1 MEEQI
6 RQLVYL
12 QQIDNDIQ
20 QVKVQTEE
28 TPRRLAGIDLELQAA
43 RQTYETFLNGL
54 EEVKKQRRGLEKE
67 VEQIDQK
74 IKKSRTKLMEVKN
87 NKEYKAMLTE
97 IDELNKSKGSQEDA
111 LLELM
116 EQMEALTLQVRE
128 QKKVLDLK
136 IAAGKTQKEEWEKAG
151 EGYARELARLE
162 EDRKKAAALVE
173 NSHLRQ
179 YEFLRDR
186 LRGLALAEVRNAACL
201 SCHMQI
207 PQQLYNEIQ
216 RCDRIIN
223 CPNCLRILFY
233 SGKPEA
239 AKE

>member
-28 TPRRLAGIDLELQAA
+28 APRRLAGIDLELQSAQ
-43 RQTYETFLNGL
+43 QTYETFLNEL
-54 EEVKKQRRGLEKE
+54 AEVKKQRRGLEKE

-74 IKKSRTKLMEVKN
+74 VKKSRTKLMEVKN

-97 IDELNKSKGSQEDA
+97 IDELNKNKGSQEDA

-116 EQMEALTLQVRE
+116 EQMEALTLKVRE

-136 IAAGKTQKEEWEKAG
+136 VAAGKTQKEEWEKAG

-162 EDRKKAAALVE
+162 EDRKKAAGRVE
-173 NSHLRQ
+173 NSHLQQ

-186 LRGLALAEVRNAACL
+186 LQGLALAEVRNAACR

-207 PQQLYNEIQ
+207 PHQLYNEIQ

>member
-6 RQLVYL
+6 RRLIYL

-20 QVKVQTEE
+20 QVKVQAEE

-43 RQTYETFLNGL
+43 RQTYETFLNKL
-54 EEVKKQRRGLEKE
+54 EEVKKQRRDLEKE
-67 VEQIDQK
+67 VEQFDQK

-97 IDELNKSKGSQEDA
+97 IDDLNRSKAGQEDA

-136 IAAGKTQKEEWEKAG
+136 IVSGKTQKEEWEKAG
-151 EGYARELARLE
+151 EVYARELARFE
-162 EDRKKAAALVE
+162 EDRQKAAARVE
-173 NSHLRQ
+173 DSHLKQ
-179 YEFLRDR
+179 YEFLRER
-186 LRGLALAEVRNAACL
+186 LRGLALAEVRNAACM
-201 SCHMQI
+201 SCHMHI
-207 PQQLYNEIQ
+207 PHQLYNEIQ

>member
-12 QQIDNDIQ
+12 QQIDHDIQ

-28 TPRRLAGIDLELQAA
+28 TPRRLAGIELELQAA

-54 EEVKKQRRGLEKE
+54 EEVKKKRRALEKE

-74 IKKSRTKLMEVKN
+74 IKKSRSKLMEVKN

-97 IDELNKSKGSQEDA
+97 IDDLNKSKGSQEDA

-116 EQMEALTLQVRE
+116 EQMEALTLKVRE

-136 IAAGKTQKEEWEKAG
+136 VVAGKTQKEEWEKAG
-151 EGYARELARLE
+151 EGHAQELARLE
-162 EDRKKAAALVE
+162 GDRKEAAARVE

-186 LRGLALAEVRNAACL
+186 LHGLALAEVRNAACL

-207 PQQLYNEIQ
+207 PQQLYYEIQ

-233 SGKPEA
+233 SGKPESG
-239 AKE
+239 KD

>member
-20 QVKVQTEE
+20 QVKVQTEA

-43 RQTYETFLNGL
+43 RQTYETFLNRL
-54 EEVKKQRRGLEKE
+54 EEVKKQRRGLERE

-74 IKKSRTKLMEVKN
+74 IKKSRAKLMEVKN

-97 IDELNKSKGSQEDA
+97 IDELNKSKGSQEDS

-116 EQMEALTLQVRE
+116 EQMEALTVQVRE

-136 IAAGKTQKEEWEKAG
+136 IAAGNTQKEELEKSGAS
-151 EGYARELARLE
+151 YARELARLE

-186 LRGLALAEVRNAACL
+186 LHGLALAEVRNAACL
-201 SCHMQI
+201 SCHMHI
-207 PQQLYNEIQ
+207 PHQLYNEIQ
-216 RCDRIIN
+216 RCDRIIT
-223 CPNCLRILFY
+223 CPNCLRILFF

-239 AKE
+239 AQE

>member
-6 RQLVYL
+6 RRLVDL
-12 QQIDNDIQ
+12 QQIDKDIQ

-28 TPRRLAGIDLELQAA
+28 TPRRLAGIDLELQTA
-43 RQTYETFLNGL
+43 RQTYETFLSEL
-54 EEVKKQRRGLEKE
+54 EQAKKQRRDLEKE
-67 VEQIDQK
+67 VEQFDQK

-97 IDELNKSKGSQEDA
+97 IDDLNRSKGGQEDV

-116 EQMEALTLQVRE
+116 EKMEALTLQVRE
-128 QKKVLDLK
+128 QKKVLEVKL
-136 IAAGKTQKEEWEKAG
+136 AAGKTQKEKWEKAG
-151 EGYARELARLE
+151 EGYSLELAQLE
-162 EDRKKAAALVE
+162 EDRKKAAARVE

-201 SCHMQI
+201 ICHMQI
-207 PQQLYNEIQ
+207 PQQLYNDIQ
-216 RCDRIIN
+216 RCERIIT

>member
-6 RQLVYL
+6 RRLVYL

-28 TPRRLAGIDLELQAA
+28 TPRRLAGIDLELQSD
-43 RQTYETFLNGL
+43 RQTYETFLNEL
-54 EEVKKQRRGLEKE
+54 AEVKKQRRGLEKD
-67 VEQIDQK
+67 VEQIEQK

-116 EQMEALTLQVRE
+116 EQMDTLTLQVRE

-136 IAAGKTQKEEWEKAG
+136 IAAGKTEKEDWEKAG
-151 EGYARELARLE
+151 EGYTRELARLE

-173 NSHLRQ
+173 NSHLQQ

-186 LRGLALAEVRNAACL
+186 LRGLALVEVRNAACM

>member
-1 MEEQI
+1 
-6 RQLVYL
+6 
-12 QQIDNDIQ
+12 
-20 QVKVQTEE
+20 
-28 TPRRLAGIDLELQAA
+28 
-43 RQTYETFLNGL
+43 
-54 EEVKKQRRGLEKE
+54 VKKQRRGLEKE
-67 VEQIDQK
+67 VEHSDQK

-97 IDELNKSKGSQEDA
+97 IDELNNSKGRQEDA

-128 QKKVLDLK
+128 QKKGLDLK
-136 IAAGKTQKEEWEKAG
+136 IVAAKTKKEEWEKAG
-151 EGYARELARLE
+151 AGYARELARME
-162 EDRKKAAALVE
+162 EDRKKAAAGVE
-173 NSHLRQ
+173 SSHLQQ

-186 LRGLALAEVRNAACL
+186 LRGLALAEVRNVACM

-216 RCDRIIN
+216 RCDRIIH

-239 AKE
+239 DKE

>member
-20 QVKVQTEE
+20 QVKVQTEA

-43 RQTYETFLNGL
+43 RQTYETFLNRL
-54 EEVKKQRRGLEKE
+54 EEVKKQRRGLERE

-74 IKKSRTKLMEVKN
+74 IKKSRAKLMEVKN

-97 IDELNKSKGSQEDA
+97 IDELNKSKGSQEDS

-116 EQMEALTLQVRE
+116 EQMEALTVQVRE

-136 IAAGKTQKEEWEKAG
+136 IAAGNTQKEELEKSGAS
-151 EGYARELARLE
+151 Y
-162 EDRKKAAALVE
+162 
-173 NSHLRQ
+173 
-179 YEFLRDR
+179 
-186 LRGLALAEVRNAACL
+186 
-201 SCHMQI
+201 
-207 PQQLYNEIQ
+207 
-216 RCDRIIN
+216 
-223 CPNCLRILFY
+223 CPGI
-233 SGKPEA
+233 SPA
-239 AKE
+239 

>member
-6 RQLVYL
+6 RRLVDL

-20 QVKVQTEE
+20 QVKARTEE
-28 TPRRLAGIDLELQAA
+28 APRRLAGIDLELQAA
-43 RQTYETFLNGL
+43 RQAYETFLNGL
-54 EEVKKQRRGLEKE
+54 EEVKKQRRELEKE
-67 VEQIDQK
+67 VEQFDQK

-87 NKEYKAMLTE
+87 NKEYRAMLTE
-97 IDELNKSKGSQEDA
+97 IDELNKSKVNQEDA
-111 LLELM
+111 LLERM

-128 QKKVLDLK
+128 QKKALDLK
-136 IAAGKTQKEEWEKAG
+136 IAAGKTQKERWEKAG
-151 EGYARELARLE
+151 EECARELARLE
-162 EDRKKAAALVE
+162 EDRKKAAAAVE
-173 NSHLRQ
+173 DSHLKQ
-179 YEFLRDR
+179 YDFLRDR

-201 SCHMQI
+201 TCHMQI

-223 CPNCLRILFY
+223 CPNCLRILYY
-233 SGKPEA
+233 SGRPEA

>member
-20 QVKVQTEE
+20 QVKVQGEE
-28 TPRRLAGIDLELQAA
+28 TPRRLAGIDLDLQAA
-43 RQTYETFLNGL
+43 RQTYETFLNRL
-54 EEVKKQRRGLEKE
+54 EEIKKQRRNLEKE
-67 VEQIDQK
+67 VEQLDQK

-97 IDELNKSKGSQEDA
+97 IDELTKSKGSQEDA

-116 EQMEALTLQVRE
+116 EQMDSLTLQVQE
-128 QKKVLDLK
+128 QKEVLDIK
-136 IAAGKTQKEEWEKAG
+136 IAAGKAQKEEWEKAG
-151 EGYARELARLE
+151 KGHARELARLE
-162 EDRKKAAALVE
+162 EDRQKAAARVE
-173 NSHLRQ
+173 NSHLKQ
-179 YEFLRDR
+179 YDFLRER
-186 LRGLALAEVRNAACL
+186 LRGLALAEVRNAACM

-207 PQQLYNEIQ
+207 PQQLYNEIR
-216 RCDRIIN
+216 RCNRIIN

-233 SGKPEA
+233 SGKPDS

>member
-28 TPRRLAGIDLELQAA
+28 APRRLAGIDLELQAA
-43 RQTYETFLNGL
+43 RQTYETFSNGL
-54 EEVKKQRRGLEKE
+54 GEVKKQRRGLEKD
-67 VEQIDQK
+67 VEQIEQK

-97 IDELNKSKGSQEDA
+97 IDELSKGKGRQEDS

-116 EQMEALTLQVRE
+116 EQMDTLTLQVRE

-136 IAAGKTQKEEWEKAG
+136 IAAGKTQKEEWEKSG
-151 EGYARELARLE
+151 EGYALELARLE
-162 EDRKKAAALVE
+162 EDRKKAAARVE
-173 NSHLRQ
+173 DSHLQQ

-186 LRGLALAEVRNAACL
+186 LRGLALAEVRNAACM

-207 PQQLYNEIQ
+207 PQQLYNEIR

-233 SGKPEA
+233 SEKPEA
-239 AKE
+239 VKE

>member
-6 RQLVYL
+6 RRLVYL
-12 QQIDNDIQ
+12 QQLDNDIQ
-20 QVKVQTEE
+20 QAMAQTEE

-43 RQTYETFLNGL
+43 RQTYETILNGL

-74 IKKSRTKLMEVKN
+74 IKKSRSKLMEVKN

-97 IDELNKSKGSQEDA
+97 IDELNKSKGIQEDA

-116 EQMEALTLQVRE
+116 EQMETLSLQVRE
-128 QKKVLDLK
+128 QKKVLELK
-136 IAAGKTQKEEWEKAG
+136 VTAGKTQKEEWEKAG
-151 EGYARELARLE
+151 EGFSQELARLE
-162 EDRKKAAALVE
+162 EDRKKAAARVE
-173 NSHLRQ
+173 DSHLQQ
-179 YEFLRDR
+179 YDFLRDR
-186 LRGLALAEVRNAACL
+186 LHGLALAEVRNAACM
-201 SCHMQI
+201 SCHMHI

-216 RCDRIIN
+216 RCNRIIN

-233 SGKPEA
+233 SGRPET

>member
-20 QVKVQTEE
+20 QVKVQAQE

-43 RQTYETFLNGL
+43 RQTYETFLNRL
-54 EEVKKQRRGLEKE
+54 EEVKKQRRGLERE

-97 IDELNKSKGSQEDA
+97 IDELNKSKGSQEDS

-116 EQMEALTLQVRE
+116 ERMEALTLQVRD
-128 QKKVLDLK
+128 QKKFLDLK
-136 IAAGKTQKEEWEKAG
+136 IAAGKTQKEDWEKAG
-151 EGYARELARLE
+151 EGYSRELARLE

-173 NSHLRQ
+173 NSHLQQ

-186 LRGLALAEVRNAACL
+186 LRGLALVEVRNAACM

>member
-6 RQLVYL
+6 RRLVYL

-20 QVKVQTEE
+20 QVKVQAEE

-43 RQTYETFLNGL
+43 RQTYETFLNKL
-54 EEVKKQRRGLEKE
+54 EEVKKQRRDLEKE
-67 VEQIDQK
+67 VEQYDQK

-97 IDELNKSKGSQEDA
+97 IDDLDKSKASQEDA

-136 IAAGKTQKEEWEKAG
+136 IVAGKTQKEEWEKAG
-151 EGYARELARLE
+151 EGYARELARFE
-162 EDRKKAAALVE
+162 EDRQKAAARVE
-173 NSHLRQ
+173 DSHLKQ
-179 YEFLRDR
+179 YEFLRER
-186 LRGLALAEVRNAACL
+186 LRGLALAEVRNAACM
-201 SCHMQI
+201 SCHMHI
-207 PQQLYNEIQ
+207 PHQLYNEIQ

>member
-1 MEEQI
+1 MEEKI

-12 QQIDNDIQ
+12 QQIDRDIQ
-20 QVKVQTEE
+20 QVKVQSEE
-28 TPRRLAGIDLELQAA
+28 TPRRLAEIDLELQAA

-54 EEVKKQRRGLEKE
+54 EEVKKKRRALEKE

-74 IKKSRTKLMEVKN
+74 IKKSRSKLMEVKN

-97 IDELNKSKGSQEDA
+97 IDDLNKSKGSQEDA

-116 EQMEALTLQVRE
+116 EQMETLTLQVRE
-128 QKKVLDLK
+128 QKKVLDRNV
-136 IAAGKTQKEEWEKAG
+136 ASGKTQKEEWERAG
-151 EGYARELARLE
+151 DGYARALAGLE
-162 EDRKKAAALVE
+162 EDRKKAAARVE
-173 NSHLRQ
+173 NSHLQQ

-186 LRGLALAEVRNAACL
+186 LRGLALAEVRNAACMT
-201 SCHMQI
+201 CHMQI

-216 RCDRIIN
+216 RCDRIIT

-239 AKE
+239 AKD

>member
-6 RQLVYL
+6 RRLVGL

-28 TPRRLAGIDLELQAA
+28 TPRRLARIDLELQAA
-43 RQTYETFLNGL
+43 RQIYETFLNGL
-54 EEVKKQRRGLEKE
+54 EEIKKQRRGLEKE

-116 EQMEALTLQVRE
+116 EKMEALTLQVRE

-136 IAAGKTQKEEWEKAG
+136 VADGKTQKEKWEKAG
-151 EGYARELARLE
+151 AGYARELARLE
-162 EDRKKAAALVE
+162 EDRNQAAALVE
-173 NSHLRQ
+173 YSHLQQ

-186 LRGLALAEVRNAACL
+186 LPGLALAEVRNAACMT
-201 SCHMQI
+201 CHMQI
-207 PQQLYNEIQ
+207 PQQLFNEIQ

-233 SGKPEA
+233 SGKSEV

>member
-1 MEEQI
+1 MEEKI

-20 QVKVQTEE
+20 QVKVQSEE
-28 TPRRLAGIDLELQAA
+28 TPRRLAGIDLELEAS

-54 EEVKKQRRGLEKE
+54 EEVKKKRRALEKE

-74 IKKSRTKLMEVKN
+74 IKKSRSKLMEVKN

-97 IDELNKSKGSQEDA
+97 IDDLNRSKGSQEDA

-136 IAAGKTQKEEWEKAG
+136 VASGKTQKETWEKAG

-162 EDRKKAAALVE
+162 EDRQKAAARVE
-173 NSHLRQ
+173 QSHLQQ

-186 LRGLALAEVRNAACL
+186 LRGLALAEVRNAACMT
-201 SCHMQI
+201 CHMQI

-239 AKE
+239 AKD

>member
-6 RQLVYL
+6 RQLVCL
-12 QQIDNDIQ
+12 QRIDNDIQ

-28 TPRRLAGIDLELQAA
+28 TPRRLAGIDLELQTA
-43 RQTYETFLNGL
+43 RQAYETFANGL

-97 IDELNKSKGSQEDA
+97 IDELNRSKGSQEDA

-128 QKKVLDLK
+128 QKKALDAK
-136 IAAGKTQKEEWEKAG
+136 IAAGKTQKEKWEKAG
-151 EGYARELARLE
+151 EVYGEELARLE
-162 EDRKKAAALVE
+162 EDRNKAAAGVE
-173 NSHLRQ
+173 QAHLRQ

-186 LRGLALAEVRNAACL
+186 LRGLALAEVRNAACMT
-201 SCHMQI
+201 CHMQI
-207 PQQLYNEIQ
+207 PQQLFNEIQ
-216 RCDRIIN
+216 RCDRIIS

>member
-1 MEEQI
+1 
-6 RQLVYL
+6 
-12 QQIDNDIQ
+12 
-20 QVKVQTEE
+20 
-28 TPRRLAGIDLELQAA
+28 LELQAA
-43 RQTYETFLNGL
+43 RQIYETFLNRL
-54 EEVKKQRRGLEKE
+54 EEIKKQRRGLEKE

-116 EQMEALTLQVRE
+116 EKMEALTLQVRE

-136 IAAGKTQKEEWEKAG
+136 VADGKTQKEKWEKAG
-151 EGYARELARLE
+151 AGYDRELARLE
-162 EDRKKAAALVE
+162 EDRNQAAALVE
-173 NSHLRQ
+173 YSHLQQ

-186 LRGLALAEVRNAACL
+186 LPGLALAEVRNAACMN
-201 SCHMQI
+201 CHMQI
-207 PQQLYNEIQ
+207 PQQLFNEIQ
-216 RCDRIIN
+216 RCDRIIT

-233 SGKPEA
+233 SGKSEV

>member
-12 QQIDNDIQ
+12 QQIDHDIQ

-28 TPRRLAGIDLELQAA
+28 TPRRLAGIELELQAA

-67 VEQIDQK
+67 VEQFDQK

-97 IDELNKSKGSQEDA
+97 IDELNKSKERQEDA

-116 EQMEALTLQVRE
+116 EQMDALTLQVRG
-128 QKKVLDLK
+128 QKKVLEMRT
-136 IAAGKTQKEEWEKAG
+136 AAGKTQKEKWEKAG
-151 EGYARELARLE
+151 EGYGRELARME
-162 EDRKKAAALVE
+162 EDRKKVAFRVE
-173 NSHLRQ
+173 PSHLRQ

-186 LRGLALAEVRNAACL
+186 LRGLAMAEVRNAACL
-201 SCHMQI
+201 SCHMHI

-216 RCDRIIN
+216 RCDRIIT

-233 SGKPEA
+233 SGKPES